1 MLEKIA
7 KWLTRKPKLVAM
19 MAVLMLIP
27 AAIGYI
33 STRINYDIL
42 SYLPEDLESSH
53 GEKLLEE
60 PFKMA
65 ATSMLVVESMPAG
78 YTNSLL
84 NDIKAIDGVSN
95 AIWISNLMGIQIPT
109 DMIPA
114 NFRDMFFAG
123 DATMMIIQYSH
134 PGASDE
140 TMEAI
145 EQVRRACNEKCFLAG
160 FSVVI
165 KDTRDLMD
173 SELPIFVGLAVL
185 LALRGYADPMQ
196 ARAFL
201 SGGDQSAFDPML
213 LQDMDKAVARIR
225 TAIERRENVA
235 VFGDYDVDG
244 ITSTCV
250 LTDYLRRQGVPVHPY
265 IPDRIEEG
273 YGLNM
278 DAITNLQRTSD
289 ITLIITVDC
298 GITAIDETNYAL
310 QRGIDMVITDHH
322 ECSGQAIPNA
332 VAVVDPKRPG
342 SQYPNSGLAGVGVA
356 YKLLCA
362 LEDGSDRVLREYGD
376 LVAIGTVADVMPL
389 TGENRYLVAQ
399 GLAQINARP
408 RPGIRALL
416 HECGAEG
423 RPVTATTI
431 GFTLAPRINAAGRLG
446 KTAVAALLLL
456 TNDDGEAD
464 RYAAGLCQLNRE
476 RQALEQQIW
485 EEASAIA
492 CRYPPRMPLVLASD
506 SWHQGVIGI
515 AASRLSEEFHLPTI
529 MICCDGERGKGSCR
543 SFGGFNLYNAL
554 SACSEYLEG
563 FGGHALAAGLT
574 IRRENIDRFRRALG
588 EYYRQNPADD
598 LPELTCDLRVNDP
611 HLLTMPCI
619 ESLDALEPCGNGN
632 PKPLLCITGARLV
645 NAVPIGGGR
654 HLRLH
659 FAKGGYNYA
668 GIFFSCTP
676 AQLGVR
682 IGQWV
687 DVAFTPQI
695 NEFRGRRSV
704 QLLVTDVRP
713 SDPLPLCRALLKNQ
727 CIPAWDTVDLYPLRA
742 DFAVAWRWLNAPV
755 AFPLE
760 ELPARAPM
768 RPEKFC
774 VCLRV
779 MAEMGLAAVDFD
791 GETLRLRP
799 LPTSGKVDLGASKLL
814 QTLRERRQSLL

>member
-1 MLEKIA
+1 MLTLTGRSDGYSAFGANNKYAFFPSVAAAWNIA
-7 KWLTRKPKLVAM
+7 SESFMENAQNWLDQLKLRVSYGSNGNQAINPYQTLDRLHLTNYIWGDGGAGVNGAYLANDGVGNPNLKWETTQTFNVG
-19 MAVLMLIP
+19 IDYSFFN
-27 AAIGYI
+27 G
-33 STRINYDIL
+33 RINGNIEMYVANTK
-42 SYLPEDLESSH
+42 DLLMKRTVPIMN
-53 GEKLLEE
+53 GYKTIWDNVG
-60 PFKMA
+60 K
-65 ATSMLVVESMPAG
+65 TRNKGVEFTLNTVNIRNKDFEWSTG
-78 YTNSLL
+78 IIFSL
-84 NDIKAIDGVSN
+84 N
-95 AIWISNLMGIQIPT
+95 
-109 DMIPA
+109 
-114 NFRDMFFAG
+114 RDKIV
-123 DATMMIIQYSH
+123 D
-134 PGASDE
+134 
-140 TMEAI
+140 
-145 EQVRRACNEKCFLAG
+145 
-160 FSVVI
+160 
-165 KDTRDLMD
+165 
-173 SELPIFVGLAVL
+173 
-185 LALRGYADPMQ
+185 LRG
-196 ARAFL
+196 
-201 SGGDQSAFDPML
+201 
-213 LQDMDKAVARIR
+213 DKKDDITNKWFIGKPLRVYY
-225 TAIERRENVA
+225 
-235 VFGDYDVDG
+235 DYDVDG

-362 LEDGSDRVLREYGD
+362 LEGGSERVLREYGD

>member
-1 MLEKIA
+1 MKYRNWKIPY
-7 KWLTRKPKLVAM
+7 TTPQ
-19 MAVLMLIP
+19 P
-27 AAIGYI
+27 
-33 STRINYDIL
+33 
-42 SYLPEDLESSH
+42 PEA
-53 GEKLLEE
+53 LLR
-60 PFKMA
+60 
-65 ATSMLVVESMPAG
+65 AG
-78 YTNSLL
+78 YSPL
-84 NDIKAIDGVSN
+84 
-95 AIWISNLMGIQIPT
+95 
-109 DMIPA
+109 
-114 NFRDMFFAG
+114 
-123 DATMMIIQYSH
+123 
-134 PGASDE
+134 
-140 TMEAI
+140 
-145 EQVRRACNEKCFLAG
+145 
-160 FSVVI
+160 
-165 KDTRDLMD
+165 
-173 SELPIFVGLAVL
+173 LAVL
-185 LALRGYADPMQ
+185 LALRGYDDAGQ
-196 ARAFL
+196 ARDFL
-201 SGGDQSAFDPML
+201 SGGDQSVFDPML

-225 TAIERRENVA
+225 TAIERREHVA

-250 LTDYLRRQGVPVHPY
+250 LTDYLRRRGVPVHPY

-278 DAITNLQRTSD
+278 DAITSLQRADD

-342 SQYPNSGLAGVGVA
+342 SQYPNGGLAGVGVA
-356 YKLLCA
+356 FKLLCA
-362 LEDGSDRVLREYGD
+362 LEGDSTQVLRDYGD

-399 GLAQINARP
+399 GLAQINTNP

-446 KTAVAALLLL
+446 KTAIAALLLL
-456 TNDDGEAD
+456 TDDSADAD

-476 RQALEQQIW
+476 RQELEQQIW

-492 CRYPPRMPLVLASD
+492 CRYPPRAPLVLASD
-506 SWHQGVIGI
+506 TWHQGVIGI

-588 EYYRQNPADD
+588 EYYRKNPADD
-598 LPELTCDLRVNDP
+598 LPELTCDLRVDDP
-611 HLLTMPCI
+611 HLLTMACI

-676 AQLGVR
+676 AELGVR

-695 NEFRGRRSV
+695 NEFRGRRTV
-704 QLLVTDVRP
+704 QLNLIDLRRVEPTKLYDRFRAHEALRP
-713 SDPLPLCRALLKNQ
+713 DELRALAPDREDVIGVWNFLRSAA
-727 CIPAWDTVDLYPLRA
+727 PAGTELRENTDRLCLQIA
-742 DFAVAWRWLNAPV
+742 ASSPRPQAPRRAIACLEILAELGLVSLRRSGSAIAVRIVPHRTN
-755 AFPLE
+755 PLE
-760 ELPARAPM
+760 NSVL
-768 RPEKFC
+768 FC
-774 VCLRV
+774 
-779 MAEMGLAAVDFD
+779 
-791 GETLRLRP
+791 TLR
-799 LPTSGKVDLGASKLL
+799 KLKAGD
-814 QTLRERRQSLL
+814 

>member
-1 MLEKIA
+1 MIVLDSRHTAHMKYRNWKIPYTA
-7 KWLTRKPKLVAM
+7 PQ
-19 MAVLMLIP
+19 P
-27 AAIGYI
+27 
-33 STRINYDIL
+33 
-42 SYLPEDLESSH
+42 PEA
-53 GEKLLEE
+53 LLR
-60 PFKMA
+60 
-65 ATSMLVVESMPAG
+65 AG
-78 YTNSLL
+78 YSPL
-84 NDIKAIDGVSN
+84 
-95 AIWISNLMGIQIPT
+95 
-109 DMIPA
+109 
-114 NFRDMFFAG
+114 
-123 DATMMIIQYSH
+123 
-134 PGASDE
+134 
-140 TMEAI
+140 
-145 EQVRRACNEKCFLAG
+145 
-160 FSVVI
+160 
-165 KDTRDLMD
+165 
-173 SELPIFVGLAVL
+173 LAVL
-185 LALRGYADPMQ
+185 LALRGYDDAGQ
-196 ARAFL
+196 ARTFL
-201 SGGDQSAFDPML
+201 SGGDQSVFDPML

-225 TAIERRENVA
+225 TAIERREHVA

-250 LTDYLRRQGVPVHPY
+250 LTDYLRRRGVPVHPY

-278 DAITNLQRTSD
+278 DAITSLQRADD

-342 SQYPNSGLAGVGVA
+342 SQYPNGGLAGVGVA
-356 YKLLCA
+356 FKLLCA
-362 LEDGSDRVLREYGD
+362 LEGDSTQVLRDYGD

-399 GLAQINARP
+399 GLAQINTNP

-446 KTAVAALLLL
+446 KTAIAALLLL
-456 TNDDGEAD
+456 TDDGSDAD

-476 RQALEQQIW
+476 RQELEQQIW

-492 CRYPPRMPLVLASD
+492 CRYPPRAPLVLASD
-506 SWHQGVIGI
+506 TWHQGVIGI

-598 LPELTCDLRVNDP
+598 LPELTCDLRVDDP
-611 HLLTMPCI
+611 HLLTMACI

-676 AQLGVR
+676 AELGVR
-682 IGQWV
+682 IGQWA

-713 SDPLPLCRALLKNQ
+713 SDPLPLCSALLKNQ
-727 CIPAWDTVDLYPLRA
+727 CVPAWDTVDLYPLRA
-742 DFAVAWRWLNAPV
+742 DFAVAWRWLKAPMV
-755 AFPLE
+755 FSLS
-760 ELPARAPM
+760 ELPERAPM

-791 GETLRLRP
+791 GEMLRLRP
-799 LPTSGKVDLGASKLL
+799 LPTSGKVDLSASKLL
-814 QTLRERRQSLL
+814 QALRDRRQKLL

>member
-1 MLEKIA
+1 MNYPAWQLKKA
-7 KWLTRKPKLVAM
+7 D
-19 MAVLMLIP
+19 P
-27 AAIGYI
+27 AA
-33 STRINYDIL
+33 
-42 SYLPEDLESSH
+42 E
-53 GEKLLEE
+53 
-60 PFKMA
+60 
-65 ATSMLVVESMPAG
+65 TS
-78 YTNSLL
+78 
-84 NDIKAIDGVSN
+84 
-95 AIWISNLMGIQIPT
+95 
-109 DMIPA
+109 
-114 NFRDMFFAG
+114 
-123 DATMMIIQYSH
+123 
-134 PGASDE
+134 
-140 TMEAI
+140 
-145 EQVRRACNEKCFLAG
+145 LAG
-160 FSVVI
+160 A
-165 KDTRDLMD
+165 
-173 SELPIFVGLAVL
+173 GCGVL
-185 LALRGYADPMQ
+185 LRRVLAARGCTDPAAAQALLGQGEPLSDP
-196 ARAFL
+196 FL
-201 SGGDQSAFDPML
+201 L
-213 LQDMDKAVARIR
+213 TDMDKAVVRIQE
-225 TAIERRENVA
+225 AIENEELMVIY
-235 VFGDYDVDG
+235 GDYDVDG
-244 ITSTCV
+244 ISATAILYECLTS
-250 LTDYLRRQGVPVHPY
+250 QGAHVRCKLPT
-265 IPDRIEEG
+265 RGSG
-273 YGLNM
+273 YGLTR
-278 DAITNLQRTSD
+278 AALES
-289 ITLIITVDC
+289 LASKGFKLVVTVDN
-298 GITAIDETNYAL
+298 GISAVEEAACAKELGLDLI
-310 QRGIDMVITDHH
+310 ITDHH
-322 ECSGQAIPNA
+322 LPGDTLPDAI
-332 VAVVDPKRPG
+332 AVVDPKRPDDESPFKDLCG
-342 SQYPNSGLAGVGVA
+342 AGVA
-356 YKLLCA
+356 FKLCA
-362 LEDGSDRVLREYGD
+362 ALEGCDPAELLEMYGE
-376 LVAIGTVADVMPL
+376 LAALGTVADVMPL

-399 GLAQINARP
+399 GLAQINTNP

-446 KTAVAALLLL
+446 KTAIAALLLL
-456 TNDDGEAD
+456 TDDSADAD

-476 RQALEQQIW
+476 RQELEQQIW

-492 CRYPPRMPLVLASD
+492 CRYPPRAPLVLASD
-506 SWHQGVIGI
+506 TWHQGVIGI

-598 LPELTCDLRVNDP
+598 LPELTCDLRVDDP
-611 HLLTMPCI
+611 HLLTMACI

-676 AQLGVR
+676 AELGVR
-682 IGQWV
+682 IGQWA

-713 SDPLPLCRALLKNQ
+713 SDPLPLCSALLKNQ
-727 CIPAWDTVDLYPLRA
+727 CVPAWDTVDLYPLRA
-742 DFAVAWRWLNAPV
+742 DFAVAWRWLKAPMV
-755 AFPLE
+755 FSLS
-760 ELPARAPM
+760 ELPERAPM

-791 GETLRLRP
+791 GETLHLRP

-814 QTLRERRQSLL
+814 QALRDRRQKLL

>member
-1 MLEKIA
+1 MKYRNWKIPYTA
-7 KWLTRKPKLVAM
+7 PQ
-19 MAVLMLIP
+19 P
-27 AAIGYI
+27 
-33 STRINYDIL
+33 
-42 SYLPEDLESSH
+42 PEA
-53 GEKLLEE
+53 LLR
-60 PFKMA
+60 
-65 ATSMLVVESMPAG
+65 AG
-78 YTNSLL
+78 YSPL
-84 NDIKAIDGVSN
+84 
-95 AIWISNLMGIQIPT
+95 
-109 DMIPA
+109 
-114 NFRDMFFAG
+114 
-123 DATMMIIQYSH
+123 
-134 PGASDE
+134 
-140 TMEAI
+140 
-145 EQVRRACNEKCFLAG
+145 
-160 FSVVI
+160 
-165 KDTRDLMD
+165 
-173 SELPIFVGLAVL
+173 LAVL
-185 LALRGYADPMQ
+185 LALRGYDDAGQ
-196 ARAFL
+196 ARTFL
-201 SGGDQSAFDPML
+201 SGGDQSVFDPML

-225 TAIERRENVA
+225 AAIERREHVA

-250 LTDYLRRQGVPVHPY
+250 LTDYLRRRGVPVHPY

-278 DAITNLQRTSD
+278 DAITSLQRADD

-342 SQYPNSGLAGVGVA
+342 SQYPNGGLAGVGVA
-356 YKLLCA
+356 FKLLCA
-362 LEDGSDRVLREYGD
+362 LEGDSTQVLHDYGD

-399 GLAQINARP
+399 GLAQINTNP

-446 KTAVAALLLL
+446 KTAIAALLLL
-456 TNDDGEAD
+456 TDDSADAD

-476 RQALEQQIW
+476 RQELEQQIW

-492 CRYPPRMPLVLASD
+492 CRYPPRAPLVLASD
-506 SWHQGVIGI
+506 TWHQGVIGI

-588 EYYRQNPADD
+588 EYYRKNPADD
-598 LPELTCDLRVNDP
+598 LPELTCDLRVDDP
-611 HLLTMPCI
+611 HLLTMACI

-676 AQLGVR
+676 AELGVR
-682 IGQWV
+682 IGQWA

-704 QLLVTDVRP
+704 QLNLIDLRRVEPTKLYDRFRAHEALRP
-713 SDPLPLCRALLKNQ
+713 DELRALAPDREDVIGVWNF
-727 CIPAWDTVDLYPLRA
+727 LRRA
-742 DFAVAWRWLNAPV
+742 APGGAELRDNTDRLCLQIAASSPRPQAARRAIACLEILAELGLVSLRRSGSAIAVRIVPHRTN
-755 AFPLE
+755 PLE
-760 ELPARAPM
+760 NSVL
-768 RPEKFC
+768 FC
-774 VCLRV
+774 
-779 MAEMGLAAVDFD
+779 
-791 GETLRLRP
+791 TLR
-799 LPTSGKVDLGASKLL
+799 KLKAGD
-814 QTLRERRQSLL
+814 

>member
-1 MLEKIA
+1 
-7 KWLTRKPKLVAM
+7 
-19 MAVLMLIP
+19 
-27 AAIGYI
+27 
-33 STRINYDIL
+33 
-42 SYLPEDLESSH
+42 
-53 GEKLLEE
+53 
-60 PFKMA
+60 
-65 ATSMLVVESMPAG
+65 
-78 YTNSLL
+78 
-84 NDIKAIDGVSN
+84 
-95 AIWISNLMGIQIPT
+95 
-109 DMIPA
+109 
-114 NFRDMFFAG
+114 
-123 DATMMIIQYSH
+123 
-134 PGASDE
+134 
-140 TMEAI
+140 
-145 EQVRRACNEKCFLAG
+145 
-160 FSVVI
+160 
-165 KDTRDLMD
+165 
-173 SELPIFVGLAVL
+173 
-185 LALRGYADPMQ
+185 
-196 ARAFL
+196 
-201 SGGDQSAFDPML
+201 
-213 LQDMDKAVARIR
+213 
-225 TAIERRENVA
+225 
-235 VFGDYDVDG
+235 
-244 ITSTCV
+244 
-250 LTDYLRRQGVPVHPY
+250 
-265 IPDRIEEG
+265 
-273 YGLNM
+273 
-278 DAITNLQRTSD
+278 
-289 ITLIITVDC
+289 
-298 GITAIDETNYAL
+298 
-310 QRGIDMVITDHH
+310 
-322 ECSGQAIPNA
+322 
-332 VAVVDPKRPG
+332 
-342 SQYPNSGLAGVGVA
+342 
-356 YKLLCA
+356 
-362 LEDGSDRVLREYGD
+362 
-376 LVAIGTVADVMPL
+376 
-389 TGENRYLVAQ
+389 
-399 GLAQINARP
+399 
-408 RPGIRALL
+408 
-416 HECGAEG
+416 
-423 RPVTATTI
+423 
-431 GFTLAPRINAAGRLG
+431 
-446 KTAVAALLLL
+446 
-456 TNDDGEAD
+456 
-464 RYAAGLCQLNRE
+464 
-476 RQALEQQIW
+476 
-485 EEASAIA
+485 
-492 CRYPPRMPLVLASD
+492 MPLVLASD

-529 MICCDGERGKGSCR
+529 MICCDGNRGKGSCR

-676 AQLGVR
+676 AELGVR

-742 DFAVAWRWLNAPV
+742 DFAVAWRWLSAPV

-814 QTLRERRQSLL
+814 QALRERRQSLL

>member
-1 MLEKIA
+1 MELKYGTWTVSSYE
-7 KWLTRKPKLVAM
+7 
-19 MAVLMLIP
+19 P
-27 AAIGYI
+27 A
-33 STRINYDIL
+33 
-42 SYLPEDLESSH
+42 
-53 GEKLLEE
+53 
-60 PFKMA
+60 
-65 ATSMLVVESMPAG
+65 
-78 YTNSLL
+78 
-84 NDIKAIDGVSN
+84 
-95 AIWISNLMGIQIPT
+95 
-109 DMIPA
+109 
-114 NFRDMFFAG
+114 
-123 DATMMIIQYSH
+123 DA
-134 PGASDE
+134 
-140 TMEAI
+140 
-145 EQVRRACNEKCFLAG
+145 RALCAAG
-160 FSVVI
+160 FS
-165 KDTRDLMD
+165 
-173 SELPIFVGLAVL
+173 PITATL
-185 LALRGYADPMQ
+185 LCSRGYRDADA
-196 ARAFL
+196 AREFL
-201 SGGDQSAFDPML
+201 SCSYPLSSPFAL
-213 LQDMDKAVARIR
+213 LDMDKAAARVKQ
-225 TAIERRENVA
+225 ALARREHIA

-244 ITSTCV
+244 ITATCL
-250 LTDYLRRQGVPVHPY
+250 LTEYLRSKGGHVTSY
-265 IPDRIEEG
+265 IPARLEEG
-273 YGLNM
+273 YGLNPI
-278 DAITNLQRTSD
+278 AID
-289 ITLIITVDC
+289 TLKKQGVELIVTVDC
-298 GITAIDETNYAL
+298 GITANQEAQL
-310 QRGIDMVITDHH
+310 CKELGIDLVITDHH
-322 ECSGQAIPNA
+322 ECKSELPQAA
-332 VAVVDPKRPG
+332 ALVDPHRKDQP
-342 SQYPNSGLAGVGVA
+342 QPVTEMAGVGVA
-356 YKLLCA
+356 FKLAAAIEGEQETLLDQYCDFLC
-362 LEDGSDRVLREYGD
+362 L
-376 LVAIGTVADVMPL
+376 GTVADVMPL

-399 GLAQINARP
+399 GLAQINTRP

-423 RPVTATTI
+423 RTVTATTI

-456 TNDDGEAD
+456 TQDDQDAD

-676 AQLGVR
+676 AELGVR

-742 DFAVAWRWLNAPV
+742 DFAVAWRWLSAPV
-755 AFPLE
+755 AFPLG

>member
-1 MLEKIA
+1 
-7 KWLTRKPKLVAM
+7 
-19 MAVLMLIP
+19 
-27 AAIGYI
+27 
-33 STRINYDIL
+33 
-42 SYLPEDLESSH
+42 
-53 GEKLLEE
+53 
-60 PFKMA
+60 
-65 ATSMLVVESMPAG
+65 
-78 YTNSLL
+78 
-84 NDIKAIDGVSN
+84 
-95 AIWISNLMGIQIPT
+95 
-109 DMIPA
+109 
-114 NFRDMFFAG
+114 
-123 DATMMIIQYSH
+123 
-134 PGASDE
+134 
-140 TMEAI
+140 
-145 EQVRRACNEKCFLAG
+145 
-160 FSVVI
+160 
-165 KDTRDLMD
+165 
-173 SELPIFVGLAVL
+173 
-185 LALRGYADPMQ
+185 
-196 ARAFL
+196 
-201 SGGDQSAFDPML
+201 ML

-225 TAIERRENVA
+225 AAIERREHVA

-250 LTDYLRRQGVPVHPY
+250 LTDYLRRRGVPVHPY

-278 DAITNLQRTSD
+278 DAITSLQRADD

-332 VAVVDPKRPG
+332 AAVVDPKRPG
-342 SQYPNSGLAGVGVA
+342 SQYPNGGLAGVGVA

-362 LEDGSDRVLREYGD
+362 LEGGSEQVLHDYGD

-399 GLAQINARP
+399 GLAQINTNP

-446 KTAVAALLLL
+446 KTAIAALLLL
-456 TNDDGEAD
+456 TDDSADAD

-476 RQALEQQIW
+476 RQELEQQIW

-492 CRYPPRMPLVLASD
+492 CRYPPRAPLVLASD
-506 SWHQGVIGI
+506 TWHQGVIGI

-598 LPELTCDLRVNDP
+598 LPELTCDLRVDDP
-611 HLLTMPCI
+611 HLLTMACI

-645 NAVPIGGGR
+645 NAVPIGGCILPR
-654 HLRLH
+654 
-659 FAKGGYNYA
+659 A
-668 GIFFSCTP
+668 GIIMP
-676 AQLGVR
+676 ASSSP
-682 IGQWV
+682 
-687 DVAFTPQI
+687 AP
-695 NEFRGRRSV
+695 RRSSACASASG
-704 QLLVTDVRP
+704 RMWP
-713 SDPLPLCRALLKNQ
+713 SRRRSTNSAAAAACS
-727 CIPAWDTVDLYPLRA
+727 
-742 DFAVAWRWLNAPV
+742 
-755 AFPLE
+755 
-760 ELPARAPM
+760 
-768 RPEKFC
+768 
-774 VCLRV
+774 CL
-779 MAEMGLAAVDFD
+779 
-791 GETLRLRP
+791 
-799 LPTSGKVDLGASKLL
+799 
-814 QTLRERRQSLL
+814 

>member
-1 MLEKIA
+1 MKFEK
-7 KWLTRKPKLVAM
+7 W
-19 MAVLMLIP
+19 
-27 AAIGYI
+27 
-33 STRINYDIL
+33 
-42 SYLPEDLESSH
+42 
-53 GEKLLEE
+53 
-60 PFKMA
+60 
-65 ATSMLVVESMPAG
+65 
-78 YTNSLL
+78 
-84 NDIKAIDGVSN
+84 
-95 AIWISNLMGIQIPT
+95 QIPT
-109 DMIPA
+109 VSAEAVHRLTESGYPYLVSAVLVSRGITTAADAAAFLAQEHSLIYDPRLM
-114 NFRDMFFAG
+114 RDM
-123 DATMMIIQYSH
+123 D
-134 PGASDE
+134 
-140 TMEAI
+140 
-145 EQVRRACNEKCFLAG
+145 RAVGRISRALADG
-160 FSVVI
+160 
-165 KDTRDLMD
+165 
-173 SELPIFVGLAVL
+173 
-185 LALRGYADPMQ
+185 
-196 ARAFL
+196 
-201 SGGDQSAFDPML
+201 
-213 LQDMDKAVARIR
+213 
-225 TAIERRENVA
+225 ERMA

-244 ITSTCV
+244 ITATV
-250 LTDYLRRQGVPVHPY
+250 ILVDYLKNRGADCLHY
-265 IPDRIEEG
+265 IPRRIEDG
-273 YGLNM
+273 YGLSC
-278 DAITNLQRTSD
+278 DAIAALRKKGVS
-289 ITLIITVDC
+289 LLITVDC
-298 GITAIDETNYAL
+298 GITGVEEVAFARSLGMDV
-310 QRGIDMVITDHH
+310 VITDHH

-342 SQYPNSGLAGVGVA
+342 SQYPNGGLAGVGVA
-356 YKLLCA
+356 FKLLCA
-362 LEDGSDRVLREYGD
+362 LEGDSTQVLRDYGD

-399 GLAQINARP
+399 GLAQINTNP

-446 KTAVAALLLL
+446 KTAIAALLLL
-456 TNDDGEAD
+456 TDDSADAD

-476 RQALEQQIW
+476 RQELEQQIW

-492 CRYPPRMPLVLASD
+492 CRYPPRAPLVLASD
-506 SWHQGVIGI
+506 TWHQGVIGI

-574 IRRENIDRFRRALG
+574 IRRENIDRFRRALS
-588 EYYRQNPADD
+588 EYYRKNPADD
-598 LPELTCDLRVNDP
+598 LPELTCDLRVDDP
-611 HLLTMPCI
+611 HLLTMACI

-676 AQLGVR
+676 AELGVR
-682 IGQWV
+682 IGQWA

-713 SDPLPLCRALLKNQ
+713 SDPLPLCSALLKNQ
-727 CIPAWDTVDLYPLRA
+727 CVPAWDTVDLYPLRA
-742 DFAVAWRWLNAPV
+742 DFAVAWRWLKAPMV
-755 AFPLE
+755 FSLS
-760 ELPARAPM
+760 ELPERAPM

-779 MAEMGLAAVDFD
+779 MAEMGLATVDFD

-814 QTLRERRQSLL
+814 QALRDRRQKLL

>member
-1 MLEKIA
+1 
-7 KWLTRKPKLVAM
+7 
-19 MAVLMLIP
+19 
-27 AAIGYI
+27 
-33 STRINYDIL
+33 
-42 SYLPEDLESSH
+42 
-53 GEKLLEE
+53 
-60 PFKMA
+60 
-65 ATSMLVVESMPAG
+65 
-78 YTNSLL
+78 
-84 NDIKAIDGVSN
+84 
-95 AIWISNLMGIQIPT
+95 
-109 DMIPA
+109 
-114 NFRDMFFAG
+114 
-123 DATMMIIQYSH
+123 
-134 PGASDE
+134 
-140 TMEAI
+140 
-145 EQVRRACNEKCFLAG
+145 
-160 FSVVI
+160 
-165 KDTRDLMD
+165 
-173 SELPIFVGLAVL
+173 
-185 LALRGYADPMQ
+185 
-196 ARAFL
+196 
-201 SGGDQSAFDPML
+201 
-213 LQDMDKAVARIR
+213 
-225 TAIERRENVA
+225 
-235 VFGDYDVDG
+235 
-244 ITSTCV
+244 
-250 LTDYLRRQGVPVHPY
+250 
-265 IPDRIEEG
+265 
-273 YGLNM
+273 
-278 DAITNLQRTSD
+278 
-289 ITLIITVDC
+289 
-298 GITAIDETNYAL
+298 
-310 QRGIDMVITDHH
+310 
-322 ECSGQAIPNA
+322 
-332 VAVVDPKRPG
+332 
-342 SQYPNSGLAGVGVA
+342 
-356 YKLLCA
+356 
-362 LEDGSDRVLREYGD
+362 
-376 LVAIGTVADVMPL
+376 
-389 TGENRYLVAQ
+389 
-399 GLAQINARP
+399 
-408 RPGIRALL
+408 
-416 HECGAEG
+416 
-423 RPVTATTI
+423 
-431 GFTLAPRINAAGRLG
+431 
-446 KTAVAALLLL
+446 
-456 TNDDGEAD
+456 
-464 RYAAGLCQLNRE
+464 
-476 RQALEQQIW
+476 
-485 EEASAIA
+485 
-492 CRYPPRMPLVLASD
+492 
-506 SWHQGVIGI
+506 
-515 AASRLSEEFHLPTI
+515 

-554 SACSEYLEG
+554 RACSEYLEG

-611 HLLTMPCI
+611 HLLTMACI

-742 DFAVAWRWLNAPV
+742 DFAVAWRWLNASV

>member
-1 MLEKIA
+1 MKYRN
-7 KWLTRKPKLVAM
+7 WQ
-19 MAVLMLIP
+19 IP
-27 AAIGYI
+27 YTAPQP
-33 STRINYDIL
+33 
-42 SYLPEDLESSH
+42 PEA
-53 GEKLLEE
+53 LLR
-60 PFKMA
+60 
-65 ATSMLVVESMPAG
+65 AG
-78 YTNSLL
+78 YSPL
-84 NDIKAIDGVSN
+84 
-95 AIWISNLMGIQIPT
+95 
-109 DMIPA
+109 
-114 NFRDMFFAG
+114 
-123 DATMMIIQYSH
+123 
-134 PGASDE
+134 
-140 TMEAI
+140 
-145 EQVRRACNEKCFLAG
+145 
-160 FSVVI
+160 
-165 KDTRDLMD
+165 
-173 SELPIFVGLAVL
+173 LAVL
-185 LALRGYADPMQ
+185 LALRGYADPGQ

-201 SGGDQSAFDPML
+201 SGGDQSVFDPML

-225 TAIERRENVA
+225 AAIERRENVA

-250 LTDYLRRQGVPVHPY
+250 LTDYLRRHGVPVHPY

-278 DAITNLQRTSD
+278 DAITSLQRAND

-342 SQYPNSGLAGVGVA
+342 SEYPNSGLAGVGVA

-362 LEDGSDRVLREYGD
+362 LEGGSDRVLHDYGD

-389 TGENRYLVAQ
+389 TGENRHLVAQ
-399 GLAQINARP
+399 GLAQINANP

-456 TNDDGEAD
+456 TQDDGEAD
-464 RYAAGLCQLNRE
+464 RYAAGLCQLNRK

-676 AQLGVR
+676 AELGVR

-742 DFAVAWRWLNAPV
+742 DFAVAWRWLSAPV
-755 AFPLE
+755 SFPLG
-760 ELPARAPM
+760 ELPTRAPM